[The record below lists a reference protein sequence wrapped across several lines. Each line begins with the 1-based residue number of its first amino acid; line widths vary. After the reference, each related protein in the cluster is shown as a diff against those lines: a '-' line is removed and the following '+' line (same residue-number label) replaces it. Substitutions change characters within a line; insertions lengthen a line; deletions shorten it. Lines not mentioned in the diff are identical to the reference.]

1 MSYANRLK
9 HLVAPCITFDNTAF
23 TAQDHERRHTRRAI
37 HANSRKYIMNT
48 IPTNSVIAIVLL
60 VALVIAVV
68 AWLVMQRQRSAK
80 LKQRFGP
87 EYDRAVI
94 DFGGRARAEAELL
107 KREERVARLKIVS
120 LTPADTLRFSQIW
133 GTLQGR
139 FIDNPKGVVVEADQ
153 LVRELMEKRG
163 YPMGD
168 FERRAADISV
178 DYPGVVSNYRA
189 AQIIATRDA
198 SGEADT
204 EELRKAVIHYR
215 TLFDEL
221 LDVKPVAPTVPADR
235 GIPVHS

>member
-1 MSYANRLK
+1 MSVDA
-9 HLVAPCITFDNTAF
+9 
-23 TAQDHERRHTRRAI
+23 RA
-37 HANSRKYIMNT
+37 AYSRKYIMNT
-48 IPTNSVIAIVLL
+48 IPNNTLIFAVLL
-60 VALVIAVV
+60 IALGIAVV
-68 AWLVMQRQRSAK
+68 VWFVMQKQRSAK

-94 DFGGRARAEAELL
+94 DFGGRIRAEAELS
-107 KREERVARLKIVS
+107 KREQRVARLKIES
-120 LTPADTLRFSQIW
+120 LTPADAARFAQAWS
-133 GTLQGR
+133 TLQSR

-153 LVRELMEKRG
+153 LVRELMERRG

-178 DYPGVVSNYRA
+178 DHPGVVSNYRA

-204 EELRKAVIHYR
+204 EELRKAVVHYR
-215 TLFDEL
+215 TLFDDL
-221 LDVKPVAPTVPADR
+221 LGAKSVTPVVAADR

>member
-1 MSYANRLK
+1 
-9 HLVAPCITFDNTAF
+9 
-23 TAQDHERRHTRRAI
+23 
-37 HANSRKYIMNT
+37 MNT
-48 IPTNSVIAIVLL
+48 NAIPTLTLIFVVLL
-60 VALVIAVV
+60 IALGIAVV
-68 AWLVMQRQRSAK
+68 VWFVMQKQRSVK
-80 LKQRFGP
+80 LKHRFGP

-94 DFGGRARAEAELL
+94 DFGGRTRAEAELL
-107 KREERVARLKIVS
+107 KREQRVARLKIVS
-120 LTPADTLRFSQIW
+120 LTPADATRFSQAW
-133 GTLQGR
+133 STLQGR

-189 AQIIATRDA
+189 AQAIATRDA

-204 EELRKAVIHYR
+204 EELRKAVVHYR

-221 LDVKPVAPTVPADR
+221 LEAKSLAPTVTADR
-235 GIPVHS
+235 GVPVHS

>member
-1 MSYANRLK
+1 
-9 HLVAPCITFDNTAF
+9 
-23 TAQDHERRHTRRAI
+23 
-37 HANSRKYIMNT
+37 MNT
-48 IPTNSVIAIVLL
+48 LPTNTLIAVVLL
-60 VALVIAVV
+60 IALVIAVM

-94 DFGGRARAEAELL
+94 DYGGRKAAETELL
-107 KREERVARLKIVS
+107 KREQRVARLKIVP
-120 LTPADTLRFSQIW
+120 LTPADALRFSQAW
-133 GTLQGR
+133 SALQSR
-139 FIDNPKGVVVEADQ
+139 FIDSPKGVVAEADH

-178 DYPGVVSNYRA
+178 DYPGLVSNYRA
-189 AQIIATRDA
+189 AQLIAARDA
-198 SGEADT
+198 SSEAARDASSEADT
-204 EELRKAVIHYR
+204 EELRKAVVHYR

-221 LDVKPVAPTVPADR
+221 LEVKPPAPATTADP